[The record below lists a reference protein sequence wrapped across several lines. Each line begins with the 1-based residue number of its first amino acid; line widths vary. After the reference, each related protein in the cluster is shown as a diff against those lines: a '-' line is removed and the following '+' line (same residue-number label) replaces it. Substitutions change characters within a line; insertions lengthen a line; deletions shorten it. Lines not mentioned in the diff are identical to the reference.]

1 MFAVVRQLIDRLV
14 HIGQCRVALLFLEA
28 FVNLGLPAAGEFLE
42 RAHIQVAVVKV
53 RLQLGHVLDQKA
65 PVLADGVAAQGR
77 GAFGHVL
84 FQEIQDLLLGVGFA
98 RGRCLDLV
106 DQAAFAVRAL
116 VPGVH
121 LVQQFIAL
129 VDHQHRALDAGRQ
142 VRAGHDHGDLQQA
155 FLFRVEAG
163 HLAIDPD
170 QVLVR
175 LGQGFRG
182 RGGIDFRHAGIVAD
196 GGLSTIRSMN
206 PSLTLTLL
214 LAAGLLVHVA
224 LKLWLNARQVRH
236 VAKHRDAV
244 PAAYAHTITLPD
256 HQKAADYTLAKAR
269 LAQWDILLDAVLLL
283 GWTLLGGLDVL
294 NQWLLTFMQPGLSQ
308 QLALVVGFVLIGGLI
323 GLPLSLMQ
331 TFGVEQ
337 RFGFNKM
344 TPALWIS
351 DLLKGVLLGT
361 VLGLPLLALV
371 LWLMDVGGTLW
382 WLWAWGALVVW
393 QLFLM
398 AIAPNVIMPLFNKFT
413 PLEDESLKARVQA
426 LMQRA
431 GFQAKGFFVMDG
443 SRRSAHSNAFF
454 TGFGASKRVVFFDT
468 LLKQL
473 SPAEM
478 EAVLAHELGH
488 FKHRHIVKMMAVSF
502 ATTLAGLAL
511 LGWLAQQAWF
521 YTGLGVVPNMNGSN
535 SALALVLF
543 MLVVPV
549 FSFFLAPLSS
559 WRSRVQ
565 EFEADAYAASQTPAA
580 DLASAL
586 LKLYQDNASTLTP
599 DPLFVKFYYSHPPA
613 SERLARM
620 RGLAGAH

>member
-1 MFAVVRQLIDRLV
+1 
-14 HIGQCRVALLFLEA
+14 
-28 FVNLGLPAAGEFLE
+28 
-42 RAHIQVAVVKV
+42 
-53 RLQLGHVLDQKA
+53 
-65 PVLADGVAAQGR
+65 
-77 GAFGHVL
+77 
-84 FQEIQDLLLGVGFA
+84 
-98 RGRCLDLV
+98 
-106 DQAAFAVRAL
+106 
-116 VPGVH
+116 
-121 LVQQFIAL
+121 
-129 VDHQHRALDAGRQ
+129 
-142 VRAGHDHGDLQQA
+142 
-155 FLFRVEAG
+155 
-163 HLAIDPD
+163 
-170 QVLVR
+170 
-175 LGQGFRG
+175 
-182 RGGIDFRHAGIVAD
+182 
-196 GGLSTIRSMN
+196 MN

-214 LAAGLLVHVA
+214 LAVSLLAHVV

-236 VAKHRDAV
+236 VAQHRAAV
-244 PAAYAHTITLPD
+244 PQAYAQTIALAD

-269 LAQWDILLDAVLLL
+269 LGQWDILLDALLLL
-283 GWTLLGGLDVL
+283 GWTLLGGLDAL
-294 NQWLLTFMQPGLSQ
+294 NQWLLSFMQPGLVQ
-308 QLALVVGFVLIGGLI
+308 QMTLIVAFMLVGGI
-323 GLPLSLMQ
+323 VGLPLSLMQ

-344 TPALWIS
+344 TPALWVT
-351 DLLKGVLLGT
+351 DLLKGLLVGA

-371 LWLMDVGGTLW
+371 LWLMDVGGPLW
-382 WLWAWGALVVW
+382 WLWAWGALVLW

-413 PLEDESLKARVQA
+413 PLEDDALKARVQA

-473 SPAEM
+473 STAEM

-502 ATTLAGLAL
+502 ATTLLGLAL
-511 LGWLAQQAWF
+511 LGWLARQAWF
-521 YTGLGVVPNMNGSN
+521 YTGLGVVPSMSGSN

-543 MLVVPV
+543 MLAVPV

-620 RGLAGAH
+620 RSLAGAH

>member
-1 MFAVVRQLIDRLV
+1 
-14 HIGQCRVALLFLEA
+14 
-28 FVNLGLPAAGEFLE
+28 
-42 RAHIQVAVVKV
+42 
-53 RLQLGHVLDQKA
+53 
-65 PVLADGVAAQGR
+65 
-77 GAFGHVL
+77 
-84 FQEIQDLLLGVGFA
+84 
-98 RGRCLDLV
+98 
-106 DQAAFAVRAL
+106 
-116 VPGVH
+116 
-121 LVQQFIAL
+121 
-129 VDHQHRALDAGRQ
+129 
-142 VRAGHDHGDLQQA
+142 
-155 FLFRVEAG
+155 
-163 HLAIDPD
+163 
-170 QVLVR
+170 
-175 LGQGFRG
+175 
-182 RGGIDFRHAGIVAD
+182 
-196 GGLSTIRSMN
+196 MN

-214 LAAGLLVHVA
+214 LAVGLLAHVV
-224 LKLWLNARQVRH
+224 LKFWLNARQVRH
-236 VAKHRDAV
+236 VAQHRAAV
-244 PAAYAHTITLPD
+244 PQAYAQTIALVD

-269 LAQWDILLDAVLLL
+269 LGQWDILLDALLLL
-283 GWTLLGGLDVL
+283 GWTLLGGLDAL
-294 NQWLLTFMQPGLSQ
+294 NQWLLSFMQPGLVQ
-308 QLALVVGFVLIGGLI
+308 QMTLILAFMLVGGI
-323 GLPLSLMQ
+323 VGLPLSLMQ

-344 TPALWIS
+344 TPALWVT
-351 DLLKGVLLGT
+351 DLLKGLLLGA

-371 LWLMDVGGTLW
+371 LWLMDVGGALW
-382 WLWAWGALVVW
+382 WLWAWGALVLW

-413 PLEDESLKARVQA
+413 PLEDDALKARVQA

-473 SPAEM
+473 STAEM

-502 ATTLAGLAL
+502 ATTLLGLAL

-521 YTGLGVVPNMNGSN
+521 YTGLGVVPNMSGSN
-535 SALALVLF
+535 SGLALVLF
-543 MLVVPV
+543 MLAVPV

-620 RGLAGAH
+620 RSLAGAH